1 MTLKFQLRSAAI
13 VAVAAVAALG
23 AAGGVL
29 AFERTM
35 AAPSAVLPQA
45 ADGHYWAMGR
55 SDAGS
60 VRFLI
65 DTGAT
70 RVSLTRAD
78 AEALGVGVDNLD
90 FSETVQTPGGPAR
103 AARVTLDW
111 LAVGPARLEGVEAL
125 VFEDGLGASLLGMS
139 YLGRLDRVAVSG
151 GAMRLAV

>member
-1 MTLKFQLRSAAI
+1 MKLQPLAI
-13 VAVAAVAALG
+13 VGLAAAAALG

-29 AFERTM
+29 AFDRSIG
-35 AAPSAVLPQA
+35 APDAVLPQA

-55 SDAGS
+55 SEGGS

-78 AEALGVGVDNLD
+78 AERLGVAVDDLSY
-90 FSETVQTPGGPAR
+90 SEIVETPGGPTR

-111 LAVGPARLEGVEAL
+111 LAVGPAHLEHVDAL

-139 YLGRLDRVAVSG
+139 YLGRLDRVAVRD

>member
-1 MTLKFQLRSAAI
+1 MTLHPQVRSLAI
-13 VAVAAVAALG
+13 VTLAALAALG

-29 AFERTM
+29 AFDRSRG
-35 AAPSAVLPQA
+35 APDAVLPQA

-55 SDAGS
+55 SEAGA
-60 VRFLI
+60 VRLLV

-78 AEALGVGVDNLD
+78 AEQLGVVLNDLD
-90 FSETVQTPGGPAR
+90 FSETVTTPAGPTR

-111 LAVGPARLEGVEAL
+111 LAIGPARLEGVEAL

-139 YLGRLDRVAVSG
+139 YLGRLDRVAVRD
-151 GAMRLAV
+151 GAMRLGA